1 MPVRSVEV
9 VIVGVL
15 LMFVATVPSGWQ
27 DRRFSRFLPGGN
39 RLVADRRSRG
49 LGERMVKALCLV
61 SGIAFVVLGVLDMF
75 R

>member
-1 MPVRSVEV
+1 VRSIEL

-15 LMFVATVPSGWQ
+15 LMFVAAVPSGWQ
-27 DRRFSRFLPGGN
+27 DRRFSRFLPGGD
-39 RLVADRRSRG
+39 RLVVDRQSRG

-61 SGIAFVVLGVLDMF
+61 VGIAFVVLGVLDVL